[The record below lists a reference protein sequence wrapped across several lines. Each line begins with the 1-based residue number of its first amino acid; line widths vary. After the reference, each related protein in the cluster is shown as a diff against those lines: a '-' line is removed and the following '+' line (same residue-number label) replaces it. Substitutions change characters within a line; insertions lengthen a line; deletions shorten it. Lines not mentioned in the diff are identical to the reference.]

1 MCAPPPKKASGA
13 GHGVSCGDAYSPEIG
28 KLTVRPGVT
37 RGCRTKRAGEGGD
50 VPALARIIAATSFER
65 AATEQ
70 ELSRIWVLEK
80 VRGLQVTGGVRP
92 GRPVVHLP
100 PRWITGRRSAP
111 ARPPLVALRG

>member
-1 MCAPPPKKASGA
+1 MPPPPKKASGA

-80 VRGLQVTGGVRP
+80 VRDLQGTGGV
-92 GRPVVHLP
+92 RPVVHLP
-100 PRWITGRRSAP
+100 PRWLDDDRYLRRAMAITT
-111 ARPPLVALRG
+111 